1 MDYSYIEELVK
12 KCKEGDKD
20 SKEKL
25 AEEFTPFI
33 KNFASKT
40 FIHGYEFEDVENEC
54 FRILFRCVEV
64 YDPERHRFV
73 SYATNGIKNSIY
85 YIVKHSL
92 KYQYING
99 KNTSPLTP
107 ELSEI
112 LTSSDKS
119 TEEIVCLNCECE
131 ALSYALSKL
140 EPNELNLIK
149 DIYFKKMT
157 VTNYAKE
164 KGISY
169 CWASVRKRM
178 ILNKLFMNINIYNNN
193 FCK

>member
-1 MDYSYIEELVK
+1 MSLPTVSWISPTSSSSSAFARCSFSSLCASLRREDGL
-12 KCKEGDKD
+12 DKV
-20 SKEKL
+20 
-25 AEEFTPFI
+25 T
-33 KNFASKT
+33 
-40 FIHGYEFEDVENEC
+40 
-54 FRILFRCVEV
+54 R
-64 YDPERHRFV
+64 
-73 SYATNGIKNSIY
+73 
-85 YIVKHSL
+85 

-99 KNTSPLTP
+99 KSTSPITP

-112 LTSSDKS
+112 LTSAGKS

-131 ALSYALSKL
+131 ALNYALSKL
-140 EPNELNLIK
+140 EPNELRLIK

-157 VTNYAKE
+157 LTNYAKE

-193 FCK
+193 FYK